1 MLPIYSGDDR
11 HWLRWERL
19 NAYARVTL
27 FLNMTIGGIA
37 VMYWWLTAGDKPFH
51 IVSDLSV
58 FWVAAGLAKAGQGAQ
73 AYLPGQIQGLMTQWA
88 PHIQGRYGW
97 FYPPT
102 FMLLI
107 LPMGYV
113 SYGMA
118 YLGFM
123 SSSLVAYLKVIRRLL
138 SLPSVPWPMV
148 VAFPGLWINVLTGQ
162 NGLLTAAIA
171 SAALFFLPKRQILAG
186 ALIGLLAVKPHLAIL
201 FPVALVAAGAWQA
214 MLVAALTAGIF
225 SVLSGMVLGYETW
238 NAWQHSLVFARSI
251 MEGGGTA
258 AMMPTIFSFFRLLQA
273 PLAVAYAA
281 QALVATGA
289 GVVVWHVWRSGALFP
304 VKAATL
310 MTASLLSTPYL
321 FEYDLAWLGP
331 VLAWIAPVSY
341 RKGWYRHEREVLL
354 MAWCLPLAA
363 LLIAWATRI
372 QVGPWVLAWLLWLIA
387 RRALD
392 TGEGK

>member
-1 MLPIYSGDDR
+1 MLSYYSHDDR

-19 NAYARVTL
+19 NAYARIML
-27 FLNMTIGGIA
+27 FLNVAIGGVA
-37 VMYWWLTAGDKPFH
+37 VLYWWLTAGEKPFH

-73 AYLPGQIQGLMTQWA
+73 AYLPSQIQGLVAQWA

-123 SSSLVAYLKVIRRLL
+123 GASVIAYLNVIRRQLPL
-138 SLPSVPWPMV
+138 SSIFWPAL
-148 VAFPGLWINVLTGQ
+148 AFPGLWINLLTGQ
-162 NGLLTAAIA
+162 NGLLTAAMA
-171 SAALFFLPKRQILAG
+171 SAALFVLPKRQILAG
-186 ALIGLLAVKPHLAIL
+186 TLIGLLAIKPHLAIL

-214 MLVAALTAGIF
+214 LLVAAATAGAF
-225 SVLSGMVLGYETW
+225 SVISGAVLGVETW
-238 NAWQHSLVFARSI
+238 NAWQHSLVLARSI

-258 AMMPTIFSFFRLLQA
+258 VMMPTVFSFLRLLQA
-273 PLAVAYAA
+273 PLAVAYSA
-281 QALVATGA
+281 QILVATGA
-289 GVVVWHVWRSGALFP
+289 AAVVWHVWRSDALFP

-310 MTASLLSTPYL
+310 MTASLLTTPYL

-331 VLAWIAPVSY
+331 VLAWIVPVSY
-341 RKGWYRHEREVLL
+341 RSGWYRYEREVLL
-354 MAWCLPLAA
+354 AAWCLPLAT
-363 LLIAWATRI
+363 LLIAWITRI
-372 QVGPWVLAWLLWLIA
+372 QIGPWVLASLLWLLA
-387 RRALD
+387 RRATD
-392 TGEGK
+392 TGAGK